1 MNILHICNKVPFPGR
16 DGSSIAMESLI
27 RLEALAGH
35 KVFVAALNT
44 DKHFVENP
52 QIPEEI
58 KSQLEI
64 QTVDVKI
71 TPGIKSLIT
80 NWGREESY
88 FASRFYLPEMAS
100 LIRQNI
106 SEKNIDLVVFDS
118 LFSSVYFDEAAGAPR
133 VLRAHN
139 VEHIIWERHLQVM
152 SPGAKKV
159 FLSNHTEKL
168 KEWEIA
174 VFQKM
179 DGIWAISEDDKKIIE
194 SFAPKQSVKY
204 LPCTFNQTRQ
214 WQYSGAEH
222 ASSYHLGA
230 MDWAPNIRGMEW
242 FLNEVWTKIS
252 AENRPQL
259 SIVSRVKPP
268 IFSDYLQG
276 IDWITE
282 RVDED
287 WFSSQGILIA
297 PLLSGSGMRI
307 KILEGM
313 ARGKAILT
321 TSIGAEGLGTVH
333 GTHIHLEDSAEGF
346 AMALLKLTEDSAYR
360 NNLGDEAR
368 KLALSRFSDEAYTP
382 QISQNIS
389 EWLG

>member
-1 MNILHICNKVPFPGR
+1 
-16 DGSSIAMESLI
+16 MESLI

-214 WQYSGAEH
+214 WQYSRAEH

-242 FLNEVWTKIS
+242 FLKEVWTKIS